1 MAKFMLHTE
10 PELIAQWRHSVQ
22 LFLVTALFLQG
33 CATTTPSQPQSTH
46 NVPQLSEN
54 SKSVIVIDETLEGKN
69 TPVLSAWLFYAGAR
83 AMWID
88 RKFKETFPDR
98 GSYRYSFSEEVYAR
112 RYLVGFW
119 LSLKEKN
126 PAPVD
131 RYLDELAA
139 VVHAGFLK
147 EYVWRHCFSDQWF
160 ESSDGLRLEAFTQWE
175 NENLPG
181 HTAQTRA
188 IAKPEAP

>member
-1 MAKFMLHTE
+1 MLHNELE
-10 PELIAQWRHSVQ
+10 PIAQWRLSVRLL
-22 LFLVTALFLQG
+22 LFAVLFLQS
-33 CATTTPSQPQSTH
+33 CATTAPSRPQSTH
-46 NVPQLSEN
+46 YEPHLSDN
-54 SKSVIVIDETLEGKN
+54 SKSVIVIDETLDGKN
-69 TPVLSAWLFYAGAR
+69 TPVLSGWLFYASAR

-88 RKFKETFPDR
+88 RKFTETFPDR
-98 GSYRYSFSEEVYAR
+98 GPYRYSFSEEVYAR

-119 LSLKEKN
+119 LSLKQKS

-131 RYLDELAA
+131 QYFDELAA
-139 VVHAGFLK
+139 VDRAGFLK
-147 EYVWRHCFSDQWF
+147 EYVWRHFFSDQWF
-160 ESSDGLRLEAFTQWE
+160 ENSDGLRLEAFTQWE